1 MLSTEQINI
10 ILFIKTCIFLI
21 YHNFNK
27 IPFKNKDLRLLII
40 TCYTSNSHFSF
51 KIQSFCILTSFMIL
65 IISHKFSKKYL

>member
-27 IPFKNKDLRLLII
+27 IPFKNKDLKLLII

-51 KIQSFCILTSFMIL
+51 KIQSFCIFFFLV
-65 IISHKFSKKYL
+65 